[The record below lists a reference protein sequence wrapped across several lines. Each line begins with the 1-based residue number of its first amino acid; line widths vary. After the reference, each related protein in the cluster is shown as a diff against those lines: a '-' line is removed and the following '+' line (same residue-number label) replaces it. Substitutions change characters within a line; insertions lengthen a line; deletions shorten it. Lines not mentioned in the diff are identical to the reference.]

1 MDVHYP
7 NLNFSISAG
16 DLCMQVLSARYFTL
30 ENPIPE
36 HYHGSDR
43 YEIHLIPSGRG
54 SARIDGTL
62 YQIEPGMLYVTGP
75 YVTHSQTSLPDNPM
89 TEYSLYFRLNRQG
102 NADPELSFQSPKAQA
117 VFSTFMEH
125 PSWIGIDT
133 QNLQGQMQ
141 TLIDELMQCQFG
153 YELRVKALL
162 MQILVSIV
170 RDYQGTNASKKPAKK
185 AVPTLSI
192 SAAQQAS
199 VIIESYFLSE
209 YQTLSLEDLCTRLH
223 LSPRQTERLLKSL
236 YGKTFSQK
244 KLESRMSAASML
256 LSETQ
261 LSITEISEKLG
272 YSSVEYFSNAFRN
285 YYKISPSSY
294 RSR

>member
-1 MDVHYP
+1 MDIHYP
-7 NLNFSISAG
+7 NLNFSISSA
-16 DLCMQVLSARYFTL
+16 DLCIQLQSARYCTL
-30 ENPIPE
+30 DAPIPE

-54 SARIDGTL
+54 SARIDDTP
-62 YQIEPGMLYVTGP
+62 YKIEPGMLYVTGP
-75 YVTHSQTSLPDNPM
+75 YVTHSQTSAPDDPM
-89 TEYSLYFRLNRQG
+89 TEYCLYFKLNHQG
-102 NADPELSFQSPKAQA
+102 AADTDLSFQGSKAHE
-117 VFSTFMEH
+117 VFAEFIRH
-125 PSWIGIDT
+125 PFWIGTDS

-141 TLIDELMQCQFG
+141 TLIDELTQCQFG

-170 RDYQGTNASKKPAKK
+170 RDYQGNSSPKK
-185 AVPTLSI
+185 AAPPLST

-209 YQTLSLEDLCTRLH
+209 YQTLSLDDLCSRLH

>member
-1 MDVHYP
+1 MDIHYP
-7 NLNFSISAG
+7 NLSFSISSG
-16 DLCMQVLSARYFTL
+16 DLCIQLQSARYFTL
-30 ENPIPE
+30 DAPIPE

-54 SARIDGTL
+54 SARIDGSL
-62 YQIEPGMLYVTGP
+62 YQIEPGTLYVTGP
-75 YVTHSQTSLPDNPM
+75 YVTHSQTFDPNDPM
-89 TEYSLYFRLNRQG
+89 TEYCLYFKLNRQG
-102 NADPELSFQSPKAQA
+102 TADTDLSFQSPKAQA
-117 VFSTFMEH
+117 VFSAFMER
-125 PSWIGIDT
+125 PFWIGTDT
-133 QNLQGQMQ
+133 QDLQRQMQ
-141 TLIDELMQCQFG
+141 TLIDELTQCQFG
-153 YELRVKALL
+153 CELRVKALL

-170 RDYQGTNASKKPAKK
+170 RDYQEKNALKKT
-185 AVPTLSI
+185 VPVLSI
-192 SAAQQAS
+192 SAVQQAS

-209 YQTLSLEDLCTRLH
+209 YQMLSLDDLCSRLH

-236 YGKTFSQK
+236 YNKTFSQK